1 MDNSHYN
8 NETNRDEEKSPPVSP
23 VSQSMNSKIASLII
37 YVVFELETS
46 ITEFETLEFLRTHL
60 VPLNT
65 RFSSIME
72 RNKKGVLRWK
82 RVGIRLEDH
91 IIVPTFPNG
100 LTRESYDEKLRDYIS
115 KIGSENFS
123 IGKPLWEV
131 HLVKYPSMKGACT
144 MIFKFSHA
152 IGDGYSFM
160 RVFFKCCGRADK
172 PSLPLTFPQM
182 SLVKKQEKDTG
193 NRVIGLGKKLFG
205 LMGTC
210 INTSYDIIE
219 TSFKVTFLEDRP
231 SAIRYSYTS
240 KKRELLRPFD
250 VYSVTISLERVKQVR
265 IKLGATVNDVIMG
278 LLSYMIHLY
287 MERKKKLMEKYGEE
301 EDGLLMDSIN
311 NGETNMT
318 LCVMVNTRIFKG
330 SKNLDDMIKA
340 EAWGNHSSMV
350 FVKIPTFPNVE
361 QVNPIDFITKAKK
374 NMDRKKNS
382 LIFSLLDPFLQTAT
396 RVLGQK
402 VTNGFL
408 YKSFK
413 NSSTM
418 ISNLVGPKEQM
429 AFMNHPVSNCYYI
442 VSGVPQSLTFT
453 SVTNND
459 KLMVV
464 VTMEKGFIDSEL
476 FTSCMDE
483 AFENIFQAAFG
494 DIQDKDDDNEIKNKS
509 D

>member
-1 MDNSHYN
+1 MDNRHYN
-8 NETNRDEEKSPPVSP
+8 NETNRDEETSPPVSP
-23 VSQSMNSKIASLII
+23 VSQSLNSKIASLII

-46 ITEFETLEFLRTHL
+46 ITE
-60 VPLNT
+60 LNT
-65 RFSSIME
+65 RICAHPFE
-72 RNKKGVLRWK
+72 TKKGVLRWK

-91 IIVPTFPNG
+91 LIVPTFPNG
-100 LTRESYDEKLRDYIS
+100 LTRESYDKMLREYIS

-131 HLVKYPSMKGACT
+131 HLVKYPCLKGACT

-172 PSLPLTFPQM
+172 PSLPLTFLQM
-182 SLVKKQEKDTG
+182 SLIKKQQQDHG
-193 NRVIGLGKKLFG
+193 NRVIGLGKMFFG

-210 INTSYDIIE
+210 INTCYDIIE

-240 KKRELLRPFD
+240 KKREYTQTFL

-287 MERKKKLMEKYGEE
+287 MERKKKLLEQYGEE
-301 EDGLLMDSIN
+301 EDGLMMDSIN

-318 LCVMVNTRIFKG
+318 LCVMVNTRTFKG

-361 QVNPIDFITKAKK
+361 Q
-374 NMDRKKNS
+374 KNS

-396 RVLGQK
+396 RVLGK
-402 VTNGFL
+402 
-408 YKSFK
+408 KP
-413 NSSTM
+413 M

-442 VSGVPQSLTFT
+442 VSGIPQSLTFT

-464 VTMEKGFIDSEL
+464 VTMENGFIDSEL

-494 DIQDKDDDNEIKNKS
+494 DNQDKDNNEIKKKT

>member
-1 MDNSHYN
+1 MDNSHNN
-8 NETNRDEEKSPPVSP
+8 NEANRDEETSPPVSP
-23 VSQSMNSKIASLII
+23 VSQSLNSKIASLII

-60 VPLNT
+60 LPQNV

-72 RNKKGVLRWK
+72 RNNKGVLRWK
-82 RVGIRLEDH
+82 RVGIHLEDH

-100 LTRESYDEKLRDYIS
+100 LTRESYDQMLREYIS
-115 KIGSENFS
+115 KIGCENFPE
-123 IGKPLWEV
+123 GKPLWEV
-131 HLVKYPSMKGACT
+131 HLVKYPSLKGACT

-152 IGDGYSFM
+152 LGDGYSFM

-172 PSLPLTFPQM
+172 PSLPLTFPRT
-182 SLVKKQEKDTG
+182 SLIKTQQQDHG
-193 NRVIGLGKKLFG
+193 NRVIGSGKKLLG

-210 INTSYDIIE
+210 INTSYDIVE
-219 TSFKVTFLEDRP
+219 TSLRIACLEDPP

-240 KKRELLRPFD
+240 KKRELLRPFN
-250 VYSVTISLERVKQVR
+250 VYSVTVSLERVKQVR
-265 IKLGATVNDVIMG
+265 IKLGATVNDVIIG

-287 MERKKKLMEKYGEE
+287 TERKKKKLMEQYGE
-301 EDGLLMDSIN
+301 EDGLLMMNS
-311 NGETNMT
+311 NGATNMT
-318 LCVMVNTRIFKG
+318 LCVMVNTRVFQG
-330 SKNLDDMIKA
+330 AKNLDDMIKE
-340 EAWGNHSSMV
+340 EAWGNRSSIA
-350 FVKIPTFPNVE
+350 FAKLPAFPNDE
-361 QVNPIDFITKAKK
+361 LVNPLDFIIKAKK

-382 LIFSLLDPFLQTAT
+382 LMLPLLDPFLKTAT
-396 RVLGQK
+396 RMLGQK
-402 VTNGFL
+402 VTNGIL

-418 ISNLVGPKEQM
+418 ISNLIGPKEQM

-442 VSGVPQSLTFT
+442 VSGIPQSTTFT

-459 KLMVV
+459 KLVVV

-494 DIQDKDDDNEIKNKS
+494 DNQGKNDNEIKKKS
-509 D
+509 N